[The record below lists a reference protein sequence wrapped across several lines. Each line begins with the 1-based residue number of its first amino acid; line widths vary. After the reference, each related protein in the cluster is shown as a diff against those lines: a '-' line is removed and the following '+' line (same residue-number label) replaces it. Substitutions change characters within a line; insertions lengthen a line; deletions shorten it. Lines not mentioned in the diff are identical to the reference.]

1 MKSLLMQK
9 MPMHGGALR
18 AKEVV
23 GAKWASITRVD
34 NLTLW
39 WTMQYLKYYLSIC
52 LQYFLIQMVD
62 NVPLWWTVRYQP
74 SAKFFDATVDTA

>member
-1 MKSLLMQK
+1 MQK

-39 WTMQYLKYYLSIC
+39 WTMQCCLFICVQYLY
-52 LQYFLIQMVD
+52 
-62 NVPLWWTVRYQP
+62 NEWWT
-74 SAKFFDATVDTA
+74 T

>member
-1 MKSLLMQK
+1 MN
-9 MPMHGGALR
+9 
-18 AKEVV
+18 V
-23 GAKWASITRVD
+23 GQLDTLVDKCNAVYLYVCNTFTRMVD
-34 NLTLW
+34 NLTLL
-39 WTMQYLKYYLSIC
+39 WTLQYLRYYLSIC

>member
-1 MKSLLMQK
+1 
-9 MPMHGGALR
+9 MHGGALR

-39 WTMQYLKYYLSIC
+39 WTMQCCLFIHIRYLYMNGGQLDTV
-52 LQYFLIQMVD
+52 VD
-62 NVPLWWTVRYQP
+62 NAMLFIYMCTIHLH
-74 SAKFFDATVDTA
+74 

>member
-1 MKSLLMQK
+1 M
-9 MPMHGGALR
+9 
-18 AKEVV
+18 
-23 GAKWASITRVD
+23 VD
-34 NLTLW
+34 NLTLL
-39 WTMQYLKYYLSIC
+39 WTMRYLKYYLSIC

>member
-1 MKSLLMQK
+1 
-9 MPMHGGALR
+9 MHGGALR

-39 WTMQYLKYYLSIC
+39 WTMQCCLFIC
-52 LQYFLIQMVD
+52 VQYIYTDGEQPDAVVD
-62 NVPLWWTVRYQP
+62 NAILKIVYILKQAPENGH
-74 SAKFFDATVDTA
+74 